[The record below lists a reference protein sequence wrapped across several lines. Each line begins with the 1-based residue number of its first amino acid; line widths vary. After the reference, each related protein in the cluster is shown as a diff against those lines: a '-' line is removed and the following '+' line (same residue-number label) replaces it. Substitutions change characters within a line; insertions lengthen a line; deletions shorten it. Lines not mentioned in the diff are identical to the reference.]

1 MRILTRMGAAFDSA
15 CRWLARLG
23 ACRTAW
29 VFAFL
34 LSGQGAL
41 AAPADS
47 TGASPPES
55 IGAAPADSIAAA
67 PADSM
72 AAVSTASTPKR
83 SLIERAKRGAQNFVS
98 DTWWVFSSP
107 ARLNKRSAF
116 ATAVVLGAEAITY
129 AHDQEL
135 YDATQRNRDVQP
147 FKGLMNFA
155 DAYIPYG
162 FMPNAFKFEA
172 GAALLGYAIRYEPLQ
187 QIPIECM
194 ESHLIAGALRN
205 ILKPI
210 VGRAHPYENLGPRH
224 FEFNEGTSFPSGHTS
239 VLFETATIVSEH
251 VHSKPVTVILY
262 AAATLGAVQRV
273 ESQNHWP
280 SDVLFPAVT
289 GTVISH
295 TIVRRNAERRAKD
308 AAGTHEPSGWT
319 PMLDWSSQGWRIG
332 VQRGL

>member
-1 MRILTRMGAAFDSA
+1 MAS
-15 CRWLARLG
+15 
-23 ACRTAW
+23 
-29 VFAFL
+29 
-34 LSGQGAL
+34 S
-41 AAPADS
+41 
-47 TGASPPES
+47 ASP
-55 IGAAPADSIAAA
+55 DS
-67 PADSM
+67 
-72 AAVSTASTPKR
+72 VPKSR
-83 SLIERAKRGAQNFVS
+83 SLYSRAKRGAYNFVS

-116 ATAVVLGAEAITY
+116 ATAGVLGAEAITY

-147 FKGLMNFA
+147 FKGIMNFA

-162 FMPNAFKFEA
+162 FMPNAFKFEG
-172 GAALLGYAIRYEPLQ
+172 GAALLGYAIGYEPLQ

-251 VHSKPVTVILY
+251 VHSTPVTVILY
-262 AAATLGAVQRV
+262 TLATLGAVQRV
-273 ESQNHWP
+273 ESQNHWS
-280 SDVLFPAVT
+280 SDVLFPAIT

-295 TIVRRNAERRAKD
+295 TIVRRNAERRARDGTD
-308 AAGTHEPSGWT
+308 AGERSGWT
-319 PMLDWSSQGWRIG
+319 PLLDLSREGWRIG